1 MSDYEFEVLSQYQ
14 LKTPFPTEW
23 PADKDL
29 SDESDNE
36 ENEHA
41 PNLPQKSKPRY
52 SALIRAA
59 GNRKSVARTSQRADY
74 TLENL
79 LQRDEPDPLG
89 STDSVVGKLKNL
101 GLPVQDN
108 IRLRNKFLLSST
120 TFSPSLFLSQVH
132 SSATTQDLLEG
143 LEILSQS
150 IDQKSASLKVLVESN
165 FERFVRAKATIDN
178 VYKEMRYRGEEPVP
192 NLTRP
197 RNHSRHASRNSFR
210 TTSNNQV
217 SSPNHVSDM
226 KKKNALLKESEYGVL
241 GIKSYLLDVSAK
253 AEEVWGPA
261 LGGHE
266 KESNLRLMTTSME
279 QFKELYQVSGSLSE
293 SIKRKDYEAILEDY
307 TKAKRFAHDA
317 KKLSEKLSTTTASD
331 LQIFQILLAAHV
343 WSDVL
348 ELVEDLKRDI
358 WRKLL
363 TIQSSSSRRD
373 IGSDNGQD
381 QHMDHI
387 EILLELGVSENPI
400 WIWLSNRYNSLKSK
414 ILSTSNQYKAEIE
427 ILRRR
432 LANTEKPTTPVIAS
446 HLKSLRRH
454 LTETKLMTIDT
465 PGIVELWER
474 VSSYVSILMS
484 TPGILGE
491 VVELW
496 QAMQSFINGPAKKRL
511 MTNLNKDTLQN
522 QQLSKIELSELR
534 KGILEL
540 VNIIRESIS
549 DLFFKEPVDDISSL
563 LSPLLL
569 TPRTPAYPSR
579 LSPTLNAFQDFNANQ
594 DSNILPPP
602 SIKRGE
608 AWEKFAFWPPWSNS
622 LSALYYLAKMLAHIG
637 SGANEMGAV
646 FSEEPEFEL
655 SKEQLKS
662 FVSGIRE
669 RCVNA
674 FCAAWNKDADDMKML
689 EDWKRSPENR
699 NLTNMPMY
707 YGLFGNAVLTG
718 MQKILYIPEASTKR
732 DSVNVVSPPPAKLL
746 QVVRSQFVST
756 LYKSL
761 AGLVE
766 NAEQSVTKPD
776 DVWTPDINSLASSTQ
791 MANAINM
798 DIGTANSRERNVRM
812 LLTLSNMQALFN
824 DVVPNMVA
832 QLENAFAVKLTDETN
847 IIRDVLNQI
856 DARLF
861 SSYTQPFVETLRNNI
876 RVGITSSPQALIEK
890 PNDVRPYVYEVLLSL
905 VLLHSQVSTT
915 AGSLTSKILS
925 YLLEQISE
933 ELLESLKLRSQW
945 SLPDLMQATLD
956 VEFISQTLI
965 QYNTDSASKI
975 QGLIYQELDKG
986 TDNTS
991 RAELQTELPDMRTVL
1006 KRLRDKS
1013 RNEFVCFK
1021 KSRNRTEKSRALSLT
1036 SEQQV
1041 Y

>member
-23 PADKDL
+23 PADKDV
-29 SDESDNE
+29 SDGSDNE
-36 ENEHA
+36 ENEPA

-59 GNRKSVARTSQRADY
+59 GNRKSVARSSQRADN
-74 TLENL
+74 ENI

-108 IRLRNKFLLSST
+108 LRLRNKFLLSST

-178 VYKEMRYRGEEPVP
+178 VYKEMRYRGEEPAP

-197 RNHSRHASRNSFR
+197 RTHSRHASRNSFR

-217 SSPNHVSDM
+217 STPIHVSDI

-241 GIKSYLLDVSAK
+241 GIKSHLLDVSAK

-266 KESNLRLMTTSME
+266 KENNLRLVTSSME

-293 SIKRKDYEAILEDY
+293 SIKRKDYEAILEEY
-307 TKAKRFAHDA
+307 IKAKRFARDA
-317 KKLSEKLSTTTASD
+317 KNLSERLSTTTATD

-343 WSDVL
+343 WSNVL
-348 ELVEDLKRDI
+348 ELIEDLKRDV

-363 TIQSSSSRRD
+363 TIQSSSSKRD
-373 IGSDNGQD
+373 LGSDNRHD
-381 QHMDHI
+381 QYMDHI

-400 WIWLSNRYNSLKSK
+400 WVWLSSRYNSLKSK
-414 ILSTSNQYKAEIE
+414 ILTTSNQYKAEIE
-427 ILRRR
+427 ILRRH
-432 LANTEKPTTPVIAS
+432 LANSEKSKTPVIAS
-446 HLKSLRRH
+446 HLKSLSRH
-454 LTETKLMTIDT
+454 TSESKLITIDS

-474 VSSYVSILMS
+474 VSNYVSILMS
-484 TPGILGE
+484 SQGILGE

-496 QAMQSFINGPAKKRL
+496 QAMQSFINGSAKKRL
-511 MTNLNKDTLQN
+511 MTNLNKDSLQN
-522 QQLSKIELSELR
+522 QQLSEKELSELQ
-534 KGILEL
+534 KGIHEL
-540 VNIIRESIS
+540 VDMIRESIS
-549 DLFFKEPVDDISSL
+549 ELFFNEPIDDISSL

-569 TPRTPAYPSR
+569 TPRTPGYPSR
-579 LSPTLNAFQDFNANQ
+579 LSPTINAFQDLNSNE

-622 LSALYYLAKMLAHIG
+622 LSAVHYLAKVLVHIG
-637 SGANEMGAV
+637 SGANEMSAV
-646 FSEEPEFEL
+646 FSEEQEFEL
-655 SKEQLKS
+655 SKERLKS

-674 FCAAWNKDADDMKML
+674 FCVAWNKDAEEMKVL
-689 EDWKRSPENR
+689 EDWRRSPENR

-707 YGLFGNAVLTG
+707 FGLFGNAVLSG
-718 MQKILYIPEASTKR
+718 MQKILYLPEASTKT
-732 DSVNVVSPPPAKLL
+732 DSINIVSPPPAKLL

-766 NAEQSVTKPD
+766 NAEQSVTEPD
-776 DVWTPDINSLASSTQ
+776 DVWTPDIDSLASSTQ
-791 MANAINM
+791 MVNAINP
-798 DIGTANSRERNVRM
+798 DIGIVNSKERNVRM

-832 QLENAFAVKLTDETN
+832 QFENAFAVKLTDETN

-861 SSYTQPFVETLRNNI
+861 SSFTQPYVEALRNNI
-876 RVGITSSPQALIEK
+876 RVGITSSTQALIEK
-890 PNDVRPYVYEVLLSL
+890 PRDVRKYVYEVLLSL

-915 AGSLTSKILS
+915 AASLTPKILS

-965 QYNTDSASKI
+965 QYNTDTANEI
-975 QGLIYQELDKG
+975 QSLIYQELDKG

-991 RAELQTELPDMRTVL
+991 RAELQTELPEMRTVL

-1013 RNEFVCFK
+1013 RSEFVCFK
-1021 KSRNRTEKSRALSLT
+1021 KSRSRTEKSRASSLT
-1036 SEQQV
+1036 NEQQI
-1041 Y
+1041 